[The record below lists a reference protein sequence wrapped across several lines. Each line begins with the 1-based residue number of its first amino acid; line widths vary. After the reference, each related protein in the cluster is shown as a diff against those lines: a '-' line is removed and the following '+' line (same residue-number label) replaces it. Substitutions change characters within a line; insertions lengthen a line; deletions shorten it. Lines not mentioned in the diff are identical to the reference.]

1 MPQRH
6 HQGHKRTPKQ
16 LALIIKRCLPMVLT
30 GSGMLCTTANAEEY
44 YFDPIMLETTKS
56 GMQTTDLSR
65 FSKKYAQLPGTYQV
79 DIWLNKKKVSQKK
92 ITFTANAEQLLQPQ
106 FTVEQL
112 RELGIKVD
120 EIPALAEKD
129 DDSVI
134 NSLEQIIPGTAAE
147 FDFNHQRLN
156 LSIPQIALYRDARGY
171 VSPSR
176 WDDGIPTLFTNYSFT
191 GSDNRY
197 RQGNRSQRQYLNMQN
212 GANFGPWRLRNYSTW
227 TRNDQTSSW
236 NTISSYL
243 QRDIKALKSQLLLGE
258 SATSGSIFSSYT
270 FTGVQLASDDNMLPN
285 SQRGFAPTVRGIANS
300 SAIVTIRQN
309 GYVIYQSNVPA
320 GAFEINDLYPSS
332 NSGDLEVTIEESDG
346 TQRRFIQPYSSLP
359 MMQRPGHLKYS
370 ATAGRYRADANSD
383 SKEPEFAEAT
393 AIYGL
398 NNTFTLYSGLLGSE
412 DYYALGIGIG
422 GTLGALG
429 ALSMDINRADTQ
441 FDNQHSF
448 HGYQWRTQYI
458 KDIPETN
465 TNIAVSYYRY
475 TNDGYFSFDEATAI
489 YGLNNTFT
497 LYSGLLG
504 SEDYY
509 ALGIGIGGTLGA
521 LGALS
526 MDINRAD
533 TQFDNQHS
541 FHGYQWRTQYI
552 KDIPET
558 NTNIAVSYY
567 RYTNDGYF
575 SFDEANTRN
584 WDYNS
589 RQKSEIQFNIS
600 QTIFDG
606 VSLYAS
612 GSQQDYW
619 GNNEKNRNISVG
631 VSGQQWGIG
640 YSLNY
645 QYSRYTDQN
654 NDRALSLN
662 LSIPLERWLPRSRVS
677 YQMTSQKDRPTQH
690 EMRLDGSLLDDG
702 RLSYSLEQSLD
713 DDNNHNSS
721 VNASYRSPYGTF
733 SAGYSYGND
742 SSQYNYGVT
751 GGVVIH
757 PHGVTLSQYLGNA
770 FALIDANGASGVRI
784 QNYPGI
790 ATDPFGYAVVP
801 YLTTYQENRLS
812 VDTTQL
818 PDNVDLEQTTQFVVP
833 NRGAMVAARFNAN
846 IGYRVLVT
854 VSDRNGKP
862 LPFGALA
869 SNDETGQQSIVD
881 EGGILYL
888 SGISSKSQSWTVRWG
903 NQADQ
908 QCQFAFSTPD
918 SEPTTSVLQGTAQ
931 CH

>member
-56 GMQTTDLSR
+56 GMQATELSR

-227 TRNDQTSSW
+227 TRNDQASSW

-398 NNTFTLYSGLLGSE
+398 NNTFTLYGGLLGSE

-441 FDNQHSF
+441 FDN
-448 HGYQWRTQYI
+448 R
-458 KDIPETN
+458 
-465 TNIAVSYYRY
+465 
-475 TNDGYFSFDEATAI
+475 
-489 YGLNNTFT
+489 
-497 LYSGLLG
+497 
-504 SEDYY
+504 
-509 ALGIGIGGTLGA
+509 
-521 LGALS
+521 
-526 MDINRAD
+526 
-533 TQFDNQHS
+533 HS

-606 VSLYAS
+606 
-612 GSQQDYW
+612 
-619 GNNEKNRNISVG
+619 
-631 VSGQQWGIG
+631 
-640 YSLNY
+640 
-645 QYSRYTDQN
+645 
-654 NDRALSLN
+654 
-662 LSIPLERWLPRSRVS
+662 
-677 YQMTSQKDRPTQH
+677 
-690 EMRLDGSLLDDG
+690 
-702 RLSYSLEQSLD
+702 
-713 DDNNHNSS
+713 
-721 VNASYRSPYGTF
+721 
-733 SAGYSYGND
+733 
-742 SSQYNYGVT
+742 
-751 GGVVIH
+751 
-757 PHGVTLSQYLGNA
+757 
-770 FALIDANGASGVRI
+770 
-784 QNYPGI
+784 
-790 ATDPFGYAVVP
+790 
-801 YLTTYQENRLS
+801 
-812 VDTTQL
+812 
-818 PDNVDLEQTTQFVVP
+818 
-833 NRGAMVAARFNAN
+833 
-846 IGYRVLVT
+846 
-854 VSDRNGKP
+854 
-862 LPFGALA
+862 
-869 SNDETGQQSIVD
+869 
-881 EGGILYL
+881 
-888 SGISSKSQSWTVRWG
+888 
-903 NQADQ
+903 
-908 QCQFAFSTPD
+908 
-918 SEPTTSVLQGTAQ
+918 
-931 CH
+931 